1 MNIDEP
7 RTPGETRPETEVVA
21 DLIRSAGRRA
31 APPEAAYRQTLEVAT
46 NAWRNKTD
54 RIRQRRRFARLATS
68 VAAGVATLAV
78 LFAFVPRRGGAPAAR
93 VATLERIIGRIE
105 IRGAGEAEWR
115 LLQDDT
121 ASLAAGAGLR
131 TGSSSRAGVML
142 AGGSSLRLAE
152 GTEVVLDTPARLQLV
167 AGRAYV
173 DSGRGERAGEPVEIV
188 TPTATAIDVGTQ
200 FEVSLLGETYRL
212 RVREGRVV
220 LRHGGES
227 SDGAAGDQLLIGPDG
242 RLERTS
248 ILTTDADWQWTF
260 DMVLRHA
267 FLVAQVGGGAL
278 ADGGGGVL
286 AFVAS
291 ISGLTSSPMHAAY
304 GAAKAALMSLVRS
317 VAVELGPRGVRVN
330 AVAPG
335 GTLTPRM
342 LEVLSPEERT
352 RVAQVVPSRRLS
364 DPSEIAGGLLFAV
377 SDLASNVTGQV
388 LVVDGGGHVAYPYP
402 VDQLGE

>member
-1 MNIDEP
+1 MTYTDDSPVPDYLARLRLDGRPFVVLGAGQGIGRQTTHALSQAGASLLCVDNDE
-7 RTPGETRPETEVVA
+7 RRAREIASEVGGVACVA
-21 DLIRSAGRRA
+21 DIRDRVQVERVISEAIA
-31 APPEAAYRQTLEVAT
+31 AFGSLHGIV
-46 NAWRNKTD
+46 D
-54 RIRQRRRFARLATS
+54 I
-68 VAAGVATLAV
+68 VG
-78 LFAFVPRRGGAPAAR
+78 AAR
-93 VATLERIIGRIE
+93 Y
-105 IRGAGEAEWR
+105 
-115 LLQDDT
+115 
-121 ASLAAGAGLR
+121 SKFLA
-131 TGSSSRAGVML
+131 
-142 AGGSSLRLAE
+142 
-152 GTEVVLDTPARLQLV
+152 
-167 AGRAYV
+167 
-173 DSGRGERAGEPVEIV
+173 
-188 TPTATAIDVGTQ
+188 
-200 FEVSLLGETYRL
+200 
-212 RVREGRVV
+212 
-220 LRHGGES
+220 
-227 SDGAAGDQLLIGPDG
+227 
-242 RLERTS
+242 
-248 ILTTDADWQWTF
+248 TTDADWQWTF

-364 DPSEIAGGLLFAV
+364 DPSEIASGLLFAV